1 MKVGD
6 KLICIK
12 PFKLGNSRNCNV
24 NKWYEVMCI
33 SDNIID
39 GQIIY
44 RIGNIW
50 YTEVD
55 DKVNPYCYDYF
66 MSAAEYREQQ
76 INSILE

>member
-6 KLICIK
+6 KLMCIK
-12 PFKLGNSRNCNV
+12 SYKLGNSRNCKV
-24 NKWYEVMCI
+24 NKWYEIIYI

-66 MSAAEYREQQ
+66 MSAAEYREKQ